1 MLLINGLCMFL
12 LNQQSLYYIVY
23 TYDGYLGYLITFI
36 SKGIWVIEYFY
47 LKVFERRVSI
57 K

>member
-23 TYDGYLGYLITFI
+23 TYDGYLGYFDYFLFLR
-36 SKGIWVIEYFY
+36 GIWGDRIF
-47 LKVFERRVSI
+47 FI
-57 K
+57 